1 MYTQEGSHSV
11 EGNHLVCV
19 SIKRGETT
27 GYVYFIKRGETTGY
41 VYSIKRGETTGYVY
55 SIKRG
60 ETTGYVYS
68 IKRVLVISL
77 CVCVLGG

>member
-1 MYTQEGSHSV
+1 MCT
-11 EGNHLVCV
+11 LL
-19 SIKRGETT
+19 RG
-27 GYVYFIKRGETTGY
+27 YSLCGESTGY

-77 CVCVLGG
+77 CVCVF